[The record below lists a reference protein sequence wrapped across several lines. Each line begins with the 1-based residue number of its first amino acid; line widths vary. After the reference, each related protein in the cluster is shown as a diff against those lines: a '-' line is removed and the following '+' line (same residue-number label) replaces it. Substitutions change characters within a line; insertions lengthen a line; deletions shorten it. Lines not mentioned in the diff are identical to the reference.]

1 MLQSLI
7 HIKLAAMVAA
17 LGLDTAEWK
26 NPSQAMVQHVQS
38 LADAQKLIAEGQQP
52 PAGKS
57 LQDTINAIKE
67 LADKGKDKD
76 AQYAMGHFLR
86 QSNQQNGVVQAMEY
100 FKLAADQGQLQAM
113 NTYGSILATSS
124 QDTEQVKTGVKYI
137 KDAAAKGLNE
147 ARRNMATILLRG
159 VAGESKNVDEAF
171 KYLEA
176 ASKDKDSQADYDLTQ
191 FYAGAGGPE
200 KRDDEK
206 AWTYL
211 QKSADAGNAN
221 ALTLLGALLFE
232 GGKIG
237 DKQITK
243 DPALAVKKFQ
253 QLADQKNPTGL
264 RTMGELHQG
273 GLGGVQKDFKKALE
287 YYQQAVQGNDAAA
300 QLRLAS
306 FYDTGI
312 DLDPNDDKIDV
323 ARNDA
328 AALQLYR
335 LAAQNNSAPAIF
347 QVGTFYEAGRAVD
360 RDLTKAFTL
369 FLQSGIMGMPAGMQK
384 AGLYYLNGAGTQRD
398 PVAASAWFARS
409 AAAGLPDGSLNYGVL
424 VENGAVPQ
432 KDPNLSQFF
441 VAAGHYN
448 DAVESA
454 QASDQVRFE
463 ALLRLGSLHLRG
475 LLVPTTEQPK
485 PNFERAYVYFK
496 QASNIDPK
504 NQLAAQARDEAGAK
518 LTVDQKTKAEADVK
532 RREDDLKRKKDA
544 AAAAAAAATPGAAA
558 APAPAAPA
566 AAPAAK
572 PATTPRTR

>member
-1 MLQSLI
+1 MLQSII

-26 NPSQAMVQHVQS
+26 NPSPAMTQQVEA
-38 LADAQKLIAEGQQP
+38 LADAQKLIAEGKQP
-52 PAGKS
+52 PAGKT

-100 FKLAADQGQLQAM
+100 FKASADQGQLQAM

-124 QDTEQVKTGVKYI
+124 QDTEQVKNGVDYI
-137 KDAAAKGLNE
+137 KKASAAGLNE
-147 ARRNMATILLRG
+147 ARRNMATIYLRG
-159 VAGESKNVDEAF
+159 VAGVTKNVDEAF
-171 KYLEA
+171 KLLEA
-176 ASKDKDSQADYDLTQ
+176 ASKSGDSQADYELTQ
-191 FYAGAGGPE
+191 FYAGGGGTE
-200 KRDDEK
+200 RRDDEK

-211 QKSADAGNAN
+211 QKSSEAGNAN

-237 DKQITK
+237 DKQIAK
-243 DPALAVKKFQ
+243 DPALAVTKFQ
-253 QLADQKNPTGL
+253 KLAEQKNPTGL
-264 RTMGELHQG
+264 RTMGELYQG
-273 GLGGVQKDFKKALE
+273 GLGGVPKDFKKALE

-300 QLRLAS
+300 QLRLAT

-312 DLDPNDDKIDV
+312 DLDDKDDKIDV
-323 ARNDA
+323 PRNDA

-347 QVGTFYEAGRAVD
+347 QVGAFYEAGRAVD

-369 FLQSGIMGMPAGMQK
+369 FLQSGIMGLPAGMQK
-384 AGLYYLNGAGTQRD
+384 SGLYYLNGAGTQRD

-432 KDPNLSQFF
+432 KDPNLSQFY
-441 VAAGHYN
+441 VASGHYN
-448 DAVESA
+448 DAAESSV
-454 QASDQVRFE
+454 ASDQVRFE
-463 ALLRLGSLHLRG
+463 ALLRLGSLYLRG
-475 LLVPTTEQPK
+475 LLVPSGEQPK
-485 PNFERAYVYFK
+485 QNFERAYFYFK
-496 QASNIDPK
+496 QAANIDAK

-518 LTVDQKTKAEADVK
+518 LTVDQKKKVDTEVE
-532 RREDDLKRKKDA
+532 RREVEMKKKKEA
-544 AAAAAAAATPGAAA
+544 AAAGATTPGAVPAATPA
-558 APAPAAPA
+558 AAPA

-572 PATTPRTR
+572 PTTTPRSR